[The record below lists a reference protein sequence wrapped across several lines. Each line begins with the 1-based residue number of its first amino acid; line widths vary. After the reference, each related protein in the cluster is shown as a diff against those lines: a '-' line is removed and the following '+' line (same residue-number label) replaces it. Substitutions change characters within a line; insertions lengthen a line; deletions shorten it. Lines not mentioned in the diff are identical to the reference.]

1 MSGPATARLQRRA
14 RVALGEYPVDAAF
27 APDGRTL
34 VVGDGAGRLQLL
46 DVAGGTLQPLGEHRG
61 GVLAVAWQPGG
72 KLVASAGQ
80 DGEVRLV
87 DARTRESRLL
97 LKAPGWSERLAFAP
111 QGKLLAVGSGR
122 TLRVYGN
129 DGSER
134 AAPSQQPGAINAMAW
149 RPKGLELATLG
160 NGGARLHRLVA
171 PTADGMLVAPGTVE
185 YAHPGACLTASWS
198 PDGRVLA
205 SGLQEGSV
213 QFWNVGANTQS
224 QMRGY
229 GTKVA
234 LTSFSANSRLLATG
248 ADQAI
253 VVWDFSSGGPE
264 GSEPL
269 QLSTHTA
276 RLTQLAFQPQG
287 PLLAS
292 GARDHR
298 LALWRPGASTDPL
311 DADLLGG
318 EVALLRWSPDGRW
331 LAAGDGGGQLS
342 IYEMATGK

>member
-1 MSGPATARLQRRA
+1 MSGPSQPRLQRRV
-14 RVALGEYPVDAAF
+14 RVALAEYPVDAAF
-27 APDGRTL
+27 SPDGRTL
-34 VVGDGAGRLQLL
+34 LVGDGAGKLQLL
-46 DVAGGTLQPLGEHRG
+46 DVASSVLQPLGEHAG

-72 KLVASAGQ
+72 KLVASSGQ
-80 DGEVRLV
+80 DGEVRLA
-87 DARTRESRLL
+87 DTRTRESRLL
-97 LKAPGWSERLAFAP
+97 FKAAGWSERLAFAP

-122 TLRVYGN
+122 TLRVHGS

-134 AAPSQQPGAINAMAW
+134 TSPLQQPGAINAMAW

-160 NGGARLHRLVA
+160 NGGARLHRLGSSAGASGSAASVE
-171 PTADGMLVAPGTVE
+171 TVE
-185 YAHPGACLTASWS
+185 HAHAGACLTASWS

-213 QFWNVGANTQS
+213 QFWNIAANTKS

-229 GTKVA
+229 GTKVG

-253 VVWDFSSGGPE
+253 VVWDFSGGGPE

-298 LALWRPGASTDPL
+298 LALWRPGLSGDPL
-311 DADLLGG
+311 DADLLAG
-318 EVALLRWSPDGRW
+318 ELALLRWSVDGRW
-331 LAAGDGGGQLS
+331 LAAGDSTGQLS
-342 IYEMATGK
+342 VYEVALK

>member
-1 MSGPATARLQRRA
+1 MSGPATVRLQRRV

-27 APDGRTL
+27 SPDSRTL
-34 VVGDGAGRLQLL
+34 VVGDGAGKLQSL
-46 DVAGGTLQPLGEHRG
+46 DVAAGALQPLGEHRG

-72 KLVASAGQ
+72 KLVASSGQ
-80 DGEVRLV
+80 DGEVRLC

-97 LKAPGWSERLAFAP
+97 FRLPAWSERLAFAP
-111 QGKLLAVGSGR
+111 QGKLLAIGSGR
-122 TLRVYGN
+122 TLRIHGS

-134 AAPSQQPGAINAMAW
+134 IAPLAQPGAINAMAW

-160 NGGARLHRLVA
+160 NGGARLHRLGSSSA
-171 PTADGMLVAPGTVE
+171 AAETVE
-185 YAHPGACLTASWS
+185 FAHPGACLTASWS

-213 QFWNVGANTQS
+213 QFWNIGSATQS

-253 VVWDFSSGGPE
+253 VVWDFSGGGPE

-298 LALWRPGASTDPL
+298 LALWRPGMAADPL

-342 IYEMATGK
+342 VYEVAAGK